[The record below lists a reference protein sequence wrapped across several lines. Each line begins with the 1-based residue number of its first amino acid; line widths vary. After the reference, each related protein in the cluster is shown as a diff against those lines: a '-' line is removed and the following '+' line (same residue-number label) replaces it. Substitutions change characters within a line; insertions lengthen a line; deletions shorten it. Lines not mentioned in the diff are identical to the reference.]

1 VPLIVEQEMNNPGTD
16 KSKNFPNYIIVKT
29 PANQVS
35 ENRSEEQ
42 AK

>member
-1 VPLIVEQEMNNPGTD
+1 MSKPGAD
-16 KSKNFPNYIIVKT
+16 KPKNFPNYIIVKT

-42 AK
+42 AKQFKDF